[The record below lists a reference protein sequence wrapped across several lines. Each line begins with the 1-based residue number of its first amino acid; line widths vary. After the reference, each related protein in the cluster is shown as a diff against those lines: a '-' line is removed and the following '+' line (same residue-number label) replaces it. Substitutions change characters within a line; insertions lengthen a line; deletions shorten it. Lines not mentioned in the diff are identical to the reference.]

1 MRRIRASLLTVT
13 LLTVII
19 AISPPGTL
27 SEPLSECEANRS
39 SHLEQPKIIPGKV
52 IRGELVKSLTQ

>member
-1 MRRIRASLLTVT
+1 MRRARASLLTVT

-19 AISPPGTL
+19 AISTPGTL

-52 IRGELVKSLTQ
+52 IRGD